1 MSVHPRLRG
10 EIQIGFDRFVE
21 KCRFIPAYAGKSVSL
36 TTVLPFLTAHPR
48 LRGEITGAPL
58 ASSNTD
64 GSSPLTR
71 GNLDE
76 GVKSAQFIRF
86 IPAYAEKSIPVCFP
100 IFPPAVYPRLRGE
113 IHRNQRRLSSSIR
126 FIPAYAGK
134 SEFPRF
140 TGLLNRVHPRL
151 RGEIVST
158 LVLFLPCYGSSPL
171 TRGNHSRKQN
181 SSHSVRFI
189 PAYAGKSKLDLVFCF
204 VPTVHPRLRGEI
216 HFLPRILDILSGSS
230 PLTRGNLLVDRFVI
244 NDYRFIPAYAGKSP

>member
-151 RGEIVST
+151 RGEIKTRPSF
-158 LVLFLPCYGSSPL
+158 LFCSDGSSPL
-171 TRGNHSRKQN
+171 TRGNPL
-181 SSHSVRFI
+181 SS
-189 PAYAGKSKLDLVFCF
+189 KDL
-204 VPTVHPRLRGEI
+204 GY
-216 HFLPRILDILSGSS
+216 S
-230 PLTRGNLLVDRFVI
+230 
-244 NDYRFIPAYAGKSP
+244 